1 MQRTEQVLP
10 IHALK
15 APRAAPRELYNRR
28 PRRRYD
34 EIYQKSIGPDCSGF
48 SVKVGYVVV

>member
-15 APRAAPRELYNRR
+15 APRAGPRELYNRR
-28 PRRRYD
+28 PRRRYG
-34 EIYQKSIGPDCSGF
+34 EIYEKAIGPDDSGF
-48 SVKVGYVVV
+48 SVKLPT